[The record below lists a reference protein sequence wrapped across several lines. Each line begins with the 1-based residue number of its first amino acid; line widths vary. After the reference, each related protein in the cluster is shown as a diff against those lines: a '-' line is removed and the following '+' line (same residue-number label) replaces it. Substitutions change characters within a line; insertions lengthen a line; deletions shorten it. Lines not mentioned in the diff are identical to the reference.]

1 MAQITKEQFSAVRAA
16 NPMTGGLQSYI
27 SAKATGISG
36 DLYRENHQEFLAGR
50 QAAEE
55 VAASHDI
62 LTIDR
67 QGLAPLYESGRELS
81 GNAASAYR
89 MGAATRL
96 RQLYNDAIFSLCKVA
111 QQAA

>member
-1 MAQITKEQFSAVRAA
+1 MPQITKEQFSAVRAA

-27 SAKATGISG
+27 SAKATGTSG
-36 DLYRENHQEFLAGR
+36 DLFRDNHQEFLQGR
-50 QAAEE
+50 QTAEE
-55 VAASHDI
+55 VAASGDI

-67 QGLAPLYESGRELS
+67 QALSPLYDGGRELS

-96 RQLYNDAIFSLCKVA
+96 RQLYNDAIFGLCKVA
-111 QQAA
+111 QAA